1 MSKYMELVKGKNRF
15 LDYLID
21 KYNEDPKEGKKEF
34 ILQYLDKC
42 SLIED
47 LNSHF
52 YKEENG
58 TSYYSFYT
66 YMRNTYIKYNN
77 EWSINRILRR
87 YEEDENIVIRIT
99 NLNNKSFSFT
109 NKEYYKRFDIPYL
122 NYDEP
127 WIENDANKD
136 IYYNLAEYINET
148 LINDNKDIAC
158 LNKAD
163 NNLENDYINLDLK
176 QNELVVLAGRPYIG
190 KTTVAINFALN
201 EVRRGGKVLYLTL
214 KDTIGNIGRK
224 IVAINSGIHVWDSYH
239 NELKDEEYHR
249 IIDNMNDLSGIYVVE
264 CSCYNIEQI
273 KQAIDNNTIEPTL
286 IIIDD
291 FDSIHYKE
299 NYPKCDE
306 EIEYIVKEIRR
317 LLSNHHVTI
326 VVIENTSRNLDFKN
340 DKRPLYLEDLKA
352 PKLGEVADKLYSIYR
367 ASYYRYLEEDFIE
380 NDENIL
386 SDSYIDKLEIINVKE
401 KKTVMCACNS
411 NNVIKQI

>member
-1 MSKYMELVKGKNRF
+1 MPKYMELVEGKNRF

-87 YEEDENIVIRIT
+87 YEEDENVVIRII

-190 KTTVAINFALN
+190 KTTVAINIALN

-224 IVAINSGIHVWDSYH
+224 IAAINSGIHVWDSYH
-239 NELKDEEYHR
+239 NELKDEDYHR
-249 IIDNMNDLSGIYVVE
+249 IINNMNDLSGIYVVE

-273 KQAIDNNTIEPTL
+273 NRAIDKNPIEPTL

-317 LLSNHHVTI
+317 LLSNHHVTT
-326 VVIENTSRNLDFKN
+326 VVTENTSRNLDFKN

-386 SDSYIDKLEIINVKE
+386 SDSYIDKLEIIKVKE
-401 KKTVMCACNS
+401 KKTIICACNA

>member
-1 MSKYMELVKGKNRF
+1 M
-15 LDYLID
+15 
-21 KYNEDPKEGKKEF
+21 
-34 ILQYLDKC
+34 
-42 SLIED
+42 
-47 LNSHF
+47 
-52 YKEENG
+52 
-58 TSYYSFYT
+58 
-66 YMRNTYIKYNN
+66 
-77 EWSINRILRR
+77 
-87 YEEDENIVIRIT
+87 
-99 NLNNKSFSFT
+99 
-109 NKEYYKRFDIPYL
+109 
-122 NYDEP
+122 
-127 WIENDANKD
+127 
-136 IYYNLAEYINET
+136 
-148 LINDNKDIAC
+148 DIAC

-176 QNELVVLAGRPYIG
+176 QNELVVLAGRPYMG
-190 KTTVAINFALN
+190 KTTVAINIALN

-224 IVAINSGIHVWDSYH
+224 IAAINSGIHVWDSYH
-239 NELKDEEYHR
+239 NELKDEDYHR
-249 IIDNMNDLSGIYVVE
+249 IINNMNDLSGIYVVE

-273 KQAIDNNTIEPTL
+273 NRAIDKNPIEPTL

-317 LLSNHHVTI
+317 LLSNHHVTT
-326 VVIENTSRNLDFKN
+326 VVTENTSRNLDFKN
-340 DKRPLYLEDLKA
+340 DKRPLHLEDLKA

-401 KKTVMCACNS
+401 KKTVMCACNA